1 MSYIPRG
8 NFSLSEFISMSDLSN
23 PYVIEEILKEVQKF
37 EAFKAEME
45 SELKGAERQSELYYE
60 QMCAARDVLENIQNG
75 VGQARSVGQAREAVE
90 YSIDNGYFE
99 M

>member
-1 MSYIPRG
+1 MQ
-8 NFSLSEFISMSDLSN
+8 EF
-23 PYVIEEILKEVQKF
+23 EE
-37 EAFKAEME
+37 FKAEME

-60 QMCAARDVLENIQNG
+60 QMSAARDVLESIQNG
-75 VGQARSVGQAREAVE
+75 VKQARSVQQAREAVE